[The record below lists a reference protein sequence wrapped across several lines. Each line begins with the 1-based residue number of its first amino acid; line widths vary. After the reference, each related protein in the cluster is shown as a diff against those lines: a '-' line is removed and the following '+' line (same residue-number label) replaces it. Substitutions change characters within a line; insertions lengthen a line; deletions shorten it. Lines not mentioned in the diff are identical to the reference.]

1 MKYNKKV
8 ILSTIAFATVI
19 GLQSFILHQQNQ
31 SNQIVQV
38 EVAKLQSQVDQTSKT
53 NQELLQKVEKLEK
66 LESNLELRPRSLL
79 SMN

>member
-8 ILSTIAFATVI
+8 ILSTIALATVI
-19 GLQSFILHQQNQ
+19 GLQSFILYQQNQ
-31 SNQIVQV
+31 SNQIVQI

-53 NQELLQKVEKLEK
+53 NQELLQKIEK

>member
-19 GLQSFILHQQNQ
+19 GLQSLILHQQNQ

-53 NQELLQKVEKLEK
+53 NQELLQKVEKLE
-66 LESNLELRPRSLL
+66 SNLELRPRSLL

>member
-38 EVAKLQSQVDQTSKT
+38 EVAKLQSQVDQTSKPIKSFF
-53 NQELLQKVEKLEK
+53 KVEK

>member
-19 GLQSFILHQQNQ
+19 GLQSLILHQQNQ

-53 NQELLQKVEKLEK
+53 NQELLQKIEK

>member
-1 MKYNKKV
+1 MKFNKKV

-19 GLQSFILHQQNQ
+19 GLQSFILYQQNQ

-53 NQELLQKVEKLEK
+53 NQELLQKIEK